1 VVLTEDSMRNV
12 HTQRGSTLLFALVL
26 LGVLTALAVA
36 AVSLGS
42 RERANAASKVRLDQ
56 LQACAAAAEAQLW
69 AELAR
74 FGTGYLGSERGVG
87 AVTLP
92 DGRRL
97 AAPAH
102 YGTNLDGSVRVRDI
116 TMTVKDGAGGSS
128 ATRRADRTNTI
139 VWKSMGGDPTRV
151 TATCIDRDGR
161 EFEVELA
168 VRFAL

>member
-1 VVLTEDSMRNV
+1 MANPGR
-12 HTQRGSTLLFALVL
+12 QRGSTLLFSLIL

-42 RERANAASKVRLDQ
+42 TERSNAAAKVRLDQ
-56 LQACAAAAEAQLW
+56 LQACAGAAEAQLW

-74 FGTGYLGSERGVG
+74 YGTGYLGSNRPVG
-87 AVTLP
+87 AAPLG
-92 DGRRL
+92 DGTRL

-102 YGTNLDGSVRVRDI
+102 YGTQTDGTVTVRSVTLTVR
-116 TMTVKDGAGGSS
+116 DGAGGNSG
-128 ATRRADRTNTI
+128 TRRSDRSNTV

-151 TATCIDRDGR
+151 TATCLDAQGR
-161 EFEVELA
+161 EFEVEFA